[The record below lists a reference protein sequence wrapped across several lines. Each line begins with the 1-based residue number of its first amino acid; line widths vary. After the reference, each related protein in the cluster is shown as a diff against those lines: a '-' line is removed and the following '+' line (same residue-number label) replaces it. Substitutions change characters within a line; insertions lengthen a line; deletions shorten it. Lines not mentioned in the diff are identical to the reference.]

1 MTINPHPYV
10 LTAAAEQRHAEFL
23 ALAERDRMSRRAV
36 GASSPRP
43 PWADRPILRTLA
55 AVLALVL
62 TIAR

>member
-1 MTINPHPYV
+1 MTINSHPYV
-10 LTAAAEQRHAEFL
+10 LATAAEQRHAELL